1 MTTTATALTD
11 DPSGPPSDWMRR
23 RRLGQP
29 LGRYVLGTL
38 LGMGGAASVYMAR
51 LDGPH
56 GFERVV
62 AIKLV
67 HEHLMVDSE
76 FVTMFFDEANL
87 ACRLQHPN
95 IVHCYELC
103 RQSGSLYLAMEYL
116 QGQPLSRV
124 YQRAQEWRQPL
135 QFSLVAW
142 IGARAA
148 EALGYA
154 HELRDDTGAALHIVH
169 RDVSPDNLFITYD
182 GQVKLL
188 DFGIARAAGR
198 RSHTNLGQ
206 LKGKF
211 RYMAPEYATGQEFD
225 GSLDVFA
232 LGATLYEAA
241 TGVPAFGGDEQVALR
256 KIVSGQLTDPREIRP
271 DFPAALWKVLQ
282 QSLSPR
288 PQDRPHPTAQLSRAL
303 DAAAG
308 LTQAQ
313 GRALLSSAMR
323 RLFPDEMGAE
333 ASDIAELRRLHRQPD
348 ERTSQAHV
356 VSRVATAPSPRSRPP
371 LSSLGWLAGLLLIGG
386 TVALSI
392 GRSPSPASSA
402 ASLPPP
408 ASSPA
413 APSADVEIG
422 VQLSPEGLTDSRITI
437 GGVPVSERE
446 PHRRVP
452 RGDQPIWI
460 EARAPGYRSVS
471 LEVRPDRDR
480 SLVLTLSALPAP
492 PSPSAAPARVKAA
505 PPRAPAAAAS
515 GVIRRY
521 PF

>member
-1 MTTTATALTD
+1 MTNSASPVTGPEPDELA
-11 DPSGPPSDWMRR
+11 GPPSDWMRR

-51 LDGPH
+51 LDGPR

-62 AIKLV
+62 AVKLV
-67 HEHLMVDSE
+67 HEHLMADRD
-76 FVTMFFDEANL
+76 FVAMFFDEANL

-103 RQSGSLYLAMEYL
+103 REDDSLYLAMEYL

-124 YQRAQEWRQPL
+124 YQRAQDWRQPL
-135 QFSLVAW
+135 PFSLVAW

-148 EALGYA
+148 DALGYA
-154 HELRDDTGAALHIVH
+154 HDLRDDSGNPLNIVH

-198 RSHTNLGQ
+198 RSQTNLGQ

-211 RYMAPEYATGQEFD
+211 RYMAPEYAMGLEFD

-241 TGVPAFGGDEQVALR
+241 LGIPAFDGDQQVALR
-256 KIVSGQLTDPREIRP
+256 NIVEGKLTHPREIRP
-271 DFPAALWKVLQ
+271 DFPTALWNVLQ
-282 QSLSPR
+282 QALSPR
-288 PQDRPHPTAQLSRAL
+288 PEARPQPAVQLARAL

-333 ASDIAELRRLHRQPD
+333 SSDIAELRRLS
-348 ERTSQAHV
+348 RTPEEPTAQGHV
-356 VSRVATAPSPRSRPP
+356 VSRVASERPRTPWTA
-371 LSSLGWLAGLLLIGG
+371 LGSALGVLVVGG
-386 TVALSI
+386 TVALAI
-392 GRSPSPASSA
+392 GRSEPPRVTASALPVSVSPSPSPEPTWVE
-402 ASLPPP
+402 LGVQV
-408 ASSPA
+408 SPA
-413 APSADVEIG
+413 
-422 VQLSPEGLTDSRITI
+422 GLPGIEITI
-437 GGVPVSERE
+437 DGVAVASAT
-446 PHRRVP
+446 PHRRIA
-452 RGDQPIWI
+452 RGNQPITA
-460 EARAPGYRSVS
+460 EVKAPGHRSVR
-471 LEVRPDRDR
+471 LEVVPDRDR
-480 SLVLTLSALPAP
+480 SLVVTLSPLPSVTA
-492 PSPSAAPARVKAA
+492 SPASAKSKPA
-505 PPRAPAAAAS
+505 RAPAPASS

>member
-1 MTTTATALTD
+1 MTLTASLPTD
-11 DPSGPPSDWMRR
+11 EPSGPPSDWMRR

-38 LGMGGAASVYMAR
+38 LGSGGAASVYMAR
-51 LDGPH
+51 LDGPQ
-56 GFERVV
+56 GFDRVT

-67 HEHLMVDSE
+67 HEHLLTDRD
-76 FVTMFFDEANL
+76 FIAMFLDEANL

-103 RQSGSLYLAMEYL
+103 QDEQALYLAMEYL
-116 QGQPLSRV
+116 QGQPLSRI

-135 QFSLVAW
+135 QYALVAW

-148 EALGYA
+148 EALAYA
-154 HELRDDTGAALHIVH
+154 HDLRDDAGKPLGIVH

-198 RSHTNLGQ
+198 RSQTNLGQ

-211 RYMAPEYATGQEFD
+211 RYMAPEYAMGLEFD
-225 GSLDVFA
+225 GSLDIFA

-241 TGVPAFGGDEQVALR
+241 LGIPAFGGDEQVALR
-256 KIVSGQLTDPREIRP
+256 KIVAGELADPREVRP
-271 DFPAALWKVLQ
+271 DFPAPFWKVLQ
-282 QSLSPR
+282 QAMAARPEQRPR
-288 PQDRPHPTAQLSRAL
+288 PAAQLARAL
-303 DAAAG
+303 DGVAG

-333 ASDIAELRRLHRQPD
+333 ASDIAELRRLSRPGEEPPTAQG
-348 ERTSQAHV
+348 HV
-356 VSRVATAPSPRSRPP
+356 VSRVTREEPRSRA
-371 LSSLGWLAGLLLIGG
+371 GVAVWVAGLLLAGG
-386 TVALSI
+386 GVAALAA
-392 GRSPSPASSA
+392 RPAA
-402 ASLPPP
+402 APPP
-408 ASSPA
+408 AHVAATPVAPVPTVVDVSLQVSPA
-413 APSADVEIG
+413 AVP
-422 VQLSPEGLTDSRITI
+422 GLQMAI
-437 GGVPVSERE
+437 GGVAVSASA
-446 PHRRVP
+446 PHRQVALGNAPLEVRV
-452 RGDQPIWI
+452 D
-460 EARAPGYRSVS
+460 APGYKSVA
-471 LEVRPDRDR
+471 LPVVPDRDR
-480 SLVLTLSALPAP
+480 SLVVTLAPLPAP
-492 PSPSAAPARVKAA
+492 TPSAGPPKSPATRQ
-505 PPRAPAAAAS
+505 PNPAAS

>member
-1 MTTTATALTD
+1 MNDPEALEID
-11 DPSGPPSDWMRR
+11 EPSRPSSDWLRR

-38 LGMGGAASVYMAR
+38 LGAGGAASVYMAR

-56 GFERVV
+56 GFERVA

-67 HEHLMVDSE
+67 HEHLMNDKD
-76 FVTMFFDEANL
+76 FVAMFLDEANL

-103 RQSGSLYLAMEYL
+103 QEEQSLYLAMEYL
-116 QGQPLSRV
+116 QGQPLSRI

-135 QFSLVAW
+135 DYSLVAW

-154 HELRDDTGAALHIVH
+154 HDLRDDAGKAFGIVH

-198 RSHTNLGQ
+198 RSQTNLGQ
-206 LKGKF
+206 LKGKY
-211 RYMAPEYATGQEFD
+211 RYMAPEYAMGLEFD
-225 GSLDVFA
+225 ASLDIFA

-241 TGVPAFGGDEQVALR
+241 LGIPAFGGDEQVALR
-256 KIVSGQLTDPREIRP
+256 KIVAGVVADPREVRP
-271 DFPAALWKVLQ
+271 DFPAPFWKLLAQALA
-282 QSLSPR
+282 PR
-288 PQDRPHPTAQLSRAL
+288 PEARPRPAAQFARAL
-303 DAAAG
+303 DGVSG

-333 ASDIAELRRLHRQPD
+333 ASDIAELRRMSRPNEEPTVQGH
-348 ERTSQAHV
+348 A
-356 VSRVATAPSPRSRPP
+356 VSRVTRERPQSRSNAAVWALGVVLAGGGAAALASRPQP
-371 LSSLGWLAGLLLIGG
+371 QRVPETAAVTQAPIAAPTAVEVGVQVSPAGLAGL
-386 TVALSI
+386 
-392 GRSPSPASSA
+392 
-402 ASLPPP
+402 
-408 ASSPA
+408 
-413 APSADVEIG
+413 EM
-422 VQLSPEGLTDSRITI
+422 TI
-437 GGVPVSERE
+437 GGVPVGAAA
-446 PHRRVP
+446 PHRLVP
-452 RGDQPIWI
+452 RAAEPV
-460 EARAPGYRSVS
+460 RVVVKAPGYRSVDLS
-471 LEVRPDRDR
+471 VVPDRDR
-480 SLVLTLSALPAP
+480 SLVVTLNPLAS
-492 PSPSAAPARVKAA
+492 
-505 PPRAPAAAAS
+505 AAAAVAPKPAAS
-515 GVIRRY
+515 HAPQAAPTGVIRRY

>member
-1 MTTTATALTD
+1 MTDPAALESD
-11 DPSGPPSDWMRR
+11 EPSRPSNDWLRR

-38 LGMGGAASVYMAR
+38 LGSGGAASVYMAR

-56 GFERVV
+56 GFERVA

-67 HEHLMVDSE
+67 HEHLMNDND
-76 FVTMFFDEANL
+76 FVAMFLDEANL

-103 RQSGSLYLAMEYL
+103 QEEQSLYLAMEYL

-135 QFSLVAW
+135 SYSLVAW
-142 IGARAA
+142 VGARAA

-154 HELRDDTGAALHIVH
+154 HELRDDAGKPFGIVH
-169 RDVSPDNLFITYD
+169 RDVSPDNLFVTYD

-198 RSHTNLGQ
+198 RSQTNLGQ
-206 LKGKF
+206 LKGKY
-211 RYMAPEYATGQEFD
+211 RYMAPEYAMGLEFD
-225 GSLDVFA
+225 ASLDIFA

-241 TGVPAFGGDEQVALR
+241 LGIPAFGGDEQIALR
-256 KIVSGQLTDPREIRP
+256 KIVAGELTDPREVRP
-271 DFPAALWKVLQ
+271 DFPAPFWKLLTQALA
-282 QSLSPR
+282 PR
-288 PQDRPHPTAQLSRAL
+288 PEARPRPAAQFARAL
-303 DAAAG
+303 DGVAG

-333 ASDIAELRRLHRQPD
+333 ASDIAELRRMSRPNEESTVQGH
-348 ERTSQAHV
+348 A
-356 VSRVATAPSPRSRPP
+356 VSRVTHERPRPRSKAAIWV
-371 LSSLGWLAGLLLIGG
+371 LGLVLAGGG
-386 TVALSI
+386 VAALMS
-392 GRSPSPASSA
+392 GRQPEHGPEVRAVAPA
-402 ASLPPP
+402 PVP
-408 ASSPA
+408 APTS
-413 APSADVEIG
+413 VEVG
-422 VQLSPEGLTDSRITI
+422 VQVSPPGLPGLEMTI
-437 GGVPVSERE
+437 GGVSVGAAA
-446 PHRRVP
+446 PHRLVP
-452 RGDQPIWI
+452 RATEPM
-460 EARAPGYRSVS
+460 RVVVTAPGYRSADLSIV
-471 LEVRPDRDR
+471 PDRDR
-480 SLVLTLSALPAP
+480 SLVVTLNPVAVAP
-492 PSPSAAPARVKAA
+492 AAPKRALS
-505 PPRAPAAAAS
+505 RAPAAAPS

>member
-1 MTTTATALTD
+1 MTSPADYTVDEPA
-11 DPSGPPSDWMRR
+11 GPPSDWMRR

-38 LGMGGAASVYMAR
+38 LGAGGAASVYMAR

-67 HEHLMVDSE
+67 HEHLISDRDFMA
-76 FVTMFFDEANL
+76 MFLDEANL

-103 RQSGSLYLAMEYL
+103 QGDESLYLAMEYL

-135 QFSLVAW
+135 AYGLVAW

-148 EALGYA
+148 DALGYA
-154 HELRDDTGAALHIVH
+154 HDLRDDAGKPLGIVH

-198 RSHTNLGQ
+198 RSQTNLGQ

-211 RYMAPEYATGQEFD
+211 RYMAPEYAMGLEFD
-225 GSLDVFA
+225 SSLDVFA
-232 LGATLYEAA
+232 LGATMYEAA
-241 TGVPAFGGDEQVALR
+241 LGIPAFGGDEQVALR
-256 KIVSGQLTDPREIRP
+256 KIVAGELADPRDVRP
-271 DFPAALWKVLQ
+271 DFPPNLWKVLQ
-282 QSLSPR
+282 QCLSPR
-288 PQDRPHPTAQLSRAL
+288 PEARPRPTAQLARAL

-333 ASDIAELRRLHRQPD
+333 SSDIAELRRLSRPNEEPTAQG
-348 ERTSQAHV
+348 HV
-356 VSRVATAPSPRSRPP
+356 VSRVTSESQRARVPAAAWALGLALLGGGAAVVATRPQPHAVALPAVAPAAVSPVATAVEIAVQVSPP
-371 LSSLGWLAGLLLIGG
+371 
-386 TVALSI
+386 
-392 GRSPSPASSA
+392 
-402 ASLPPP
+402 SLP
-408 ASSPA
+408 
-413 APSADVEIG
+413 
-422 VQLSPEGLTDSRITI
+422 GLELTI
-437 GGVPVSERE
+437 GGVPVAANA
-446 PHRRVP
+446 PHRSVS
-452 RGDQPIWI
+452 RGN
-460 EARAPGYRSVS
+460 ASLMVNVRAPGYRSVG
-471 LEVRPDRDR
+471 LEVVPDRDR
-480 SLVLTLSALPAP
+480 SLVVTLAPALAMTTTSTAKSPGTRAP
-492 PSPSAAPARVKAA
+492 TAAP
-505 PPRAPAAAAS
+505 S

>member
-1 MTTTATALTD
+1 MMSSATVVTD
-11 DPSGPPSDWMRR
+11 ELSGPPSDWMRR

-67 HEHLMVDSE
+67 HEHLMADRE
-76 FVTMFFDEANL
+76 FVTMFLDEANL

-103 RQSGSLYLAMEYL
+103 REEDSLYLAMEFL
-116 QGQPLSRV
+116 QGQTLSRV

-135 QFSLVAW
+135 PFSLVAW
-142 IGARAA
+142 IGARTA

-154 HELRDDTGAALHIVH
+154 HDLRDDAGNPLNIVH

-198 RSHTNLGQ
+198 RSQTNLGQ

-211 RYMAPEYATGQEFD
+211 RYMAPEYAMGLEFD

-241 TGVPAFGGDEQVALR
+241 LGVPAFDGDEQVALR
-256 KIVSGQLTDPREIRP
+256 KIVSGELADPREIRQ
-271 DFPAALWKVLQ
+271 DFPPALWKILQ
-282 QSLSPR
+282 QALAPR
-288 PQDRPHPTAQLSRAL
+288 PEERPHPPAQLARAL
-303 DAAAG
+303 DGAAG
-308 LTQAQ
+308 LNQAQ

-323 RLFPDEMGAE
+323 RLFPDELGAE
-333 ASDIAELRRLHRQPD
+333 SSDIAELRRLSRNP
-348 ERTSQAHV
+348 EEPTSQGHV
-356 VSRVATAPSPRSRPP
+356 VSRVRHERPRA
-371 LSSLGWLAGLLLIGG
+371 SLTSLVWGVGVLLVGG
-386 TVALSI
+386 TVAVASGWPDPPQLVARSAGGAAAPAPVPDTAPSTVDI
-392 GRSPSPASSA
+392 GVQV
-402 ASLPPP
+402 
-408 ASSPA
+408 SPA
-413 APSADVEIG
+413 AVTGA
-422 VQLSPEGLTDSRITI
+422 QITI
-437 GGVPVSERE
+437 DGVPVAPGA
-446 PHRRVP
+446 PHRRVA
-452 RGDQPIWI
+452 RGRKPIVATI
-460 EARAPGYRSVS
+460 KAPGYRNVS
-471 LEVRPDRDR
+471 LDVVPDRDR
-480 SLVLTLSALPAP
+480 SLIITLVPMP
-492 PSPSAAPARVKAA
+492 AAPAASVAKPKS
-505 PPRAPAAAAS
+505 PPARAPAPAPS